1 MSRPSDSEVAHEPEP
16 DGAVRTDVEATP
28 PAEAAGSTEPGGSA
42 EAVRADAGG
51 GRAEGDG
58 RSVDGRAMD
67 VVPRPAKWLVAVV
80 LLAMAVPGVIGF
92 DAWPLTG
99 WRLFSLARDDSQT
112 AWVLDA
118 VDAEGDTRTVE
129 LEQLPLRYRHAEWP
143 MAELPGASTARR
155 EAVCQALLGAVVD
168 VEPSTIAL
176 NITRDRQHMVER
188 DGEWTVT
195 HDPEIVHT
203 CRVSGEGVR

>member
-1 MSRPSDSEVAHEPEP
+1 MSQS
-16 DGAVRTDVEATP
+16 TEAET
-28 PAEAAGSTEPGGSA
+28 AAGPA
-42 EAVRADAGG
+42 DEAVSEGASEAGG
-51 GRAEGDG
+51 AAAGG
-58 RSVDGRAMD
+58 MD
-67 VVPRPAKWLVAVV
+67 VVPRRARWFVGFL
-80 LLAMAVPGVIGF
+80 LLALAVPGIIGF

-118 VDAEGDTRTVE
+118 VDGRGETHVVE
-129 LEQLPLRYRHAEWP
+129 LEDLPLRYRHAEWP

-168 VEPSTIAL
+168 VRPDTVAL
-176 NITRDRQHMVER
+176 DITRDRQHMVER

-195 HDPEIVHT
+195 HDPEVIHT
-203 CRVSGEGVR
+203 CQVTDAGTGEAAR

>member
-1 MSRPSDSEVAHEPEP
+1 MIPPSETETAPDSEASGAADEPT
-16 DGAVRTDVEATP
+16 V
-28 PAEAAGSTEPGGSA
+28 GG
-42 EAVRADAGG
+42 
-51 GRAEGDG
+51 
-58 RSVDGRAMD
+58 MD
-67 VVPRPAKWLVAVV
+67 VVPRRARWFVGIL

-118 VDAEGDTRTVE
+118 VDGQGATQVVE

-143 MAELPGASTARR
+143 MAELPGASTARQ
-155 EAVCQALLGAVVD
+155 EAVCQALLGAVAD
-168 VEPSTIAL
+168 LEPQAVAL

-195 HDPEIVHT
+195 HDPEVIHT
-203 CRVSGEGVR
+203 CRVAGVDTDAGGSAQ

>member
-1 MSRPSDSEVAHEPEP
+1 MSRASEAETETETRPDTDASEP
-16 DGAVRTDVEATP
+16 A
-28 PAEAAGSTEPGGSA
+28 AAGEPGRG
-42 EAVRADAGG
+42 
-51 GRAEGDG
+51 
-58 RSVDGRAMD
+58 AMD
-67 VVPRPAKWLVAVV
+67 VVPRRARWFVGFL
-80 LLAMAVPGVIGF
+80 LLAMAVPGLIGF
-92 DAWPLTG
+92 EAWPLTG

-118 VDAEGDTRTVE
+118 VDGQGETHVVE

-143 MAELPGASTARR
+143 MAELPGASTARQ

-168 VEPSTIAL
+168 VEPQAVAL

-195 HDPEIVHT
+195 HDREVIHT
-203 CRVSGEGVR
+203 CRVADAGEAGQ